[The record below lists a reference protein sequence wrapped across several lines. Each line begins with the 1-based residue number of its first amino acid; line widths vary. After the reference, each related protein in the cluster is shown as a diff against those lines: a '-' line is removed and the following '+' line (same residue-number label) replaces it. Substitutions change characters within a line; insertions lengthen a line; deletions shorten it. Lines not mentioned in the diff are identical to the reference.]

1 MIGNVLRSDWFNV
14 ISVFIRMKKLYID
27 PDPEETQEWIESI
40 DGALAAHGSERA
52 RFLLEKLIDY
62 AERQGAR
69 MPFNTNTPYINTIHA
84 FEQKPFPG
92 DRVLERKIKS
102 LVRWNAMAMV
112 TRANKLHDGIGGHIS
127 TYASSATLLEV
138 AFNHF
143 LKGPE
148 HPEGPDLVFFQGH
161 ASPGIYARAFLEGRL
176 SDNQLE
182 NFRREL
188 APGGGLSSYPH
199 PWLMPDFW
207 QYPTVSMG
215 LTSILALYQ
224 ARFMHYLEDRG
235 FSAKTSRKVWAF
247 LGDGEMDEPESLGA
261 ITLASREKLDNLI
274 FVVNCN
280 LQRLDGPVRGNGKII
295 QELEG
300 AYRGAGWNVIKVIW
314 GSDWDP
320 LLEKDD
326 SGMLARRLEEVVDG
340 DLLKYVVEDGS
351 YMRMHFFGKY
361 PELLAM
367 VEDIKDNQLLHL
379 RLGGHDPEKV
389 FAAYAEAVTYQGKP
403 TVILA
408 RTIKGYGLGEA
419 GEGRNITHQ
428 QKKLNEEELLYF
440 RDRFNIPLTDQQAV
454 KAPFY
459 KSDEASAEINYLK
472 QKRQELGGYLPHR
485 IQRAERLT
493 IPDISIF
500 EESLQGYGD
509 RKLST
514 TMAFVRLL
522 TKLTKDKTIGENIV
536 PIIPDEART
545 FGMESLFRQLGI
557 YAHSGQLY
565 EPVDSDQFL
574 YYKEEK
580 DGQILEE
587 GINEAGAMS
596 SFIAA
601 GTAYSNYGINMIPF
615 YIYYSMF
622 GFQRVWDLIWAAG
635 DIRARGF
642 LLGATAGRT
651 TLNGEGLQHQDGHSH
666 LAAAATPNIKA
677 YDVAYASEIAVVIHR
692 GMQEMFTEQKD
703 VIYYLTLANEN
714 YEHPQRPQ
722 GAEPDII
729 KGMYKIQPTKNTVV
743 RLLGAGPLLHEAQAA
758 ADLLKK
764 DWNIEPGV
772 WSVTSFSELRRDA
785 EETERWNLMNPN
797 KEQKKSHLERSL
809 SKHKVPT
816 VAVSDY
822 VKMVAEQI
830 GPYVPGDFY
839 ALGTDGFG
847 RSDTREN
854 LRRFFEVDR
863 YYIVLAA
870 IRALENNG
878 TMKRGTSEKVIKM
891 YKIDPNKPSPIT
903 V

>member
-1 MIGNVLRSDWFNV
+1 MHKPYQDT
-14 ISVFIRMKKLYID
+14 
-27 PDPEETQEWIESI
+27 DPEETQEWIESI
-40 DGALAAHGSERA
+40 EGAIQEHGTERA
-52 RFLLEKLIDY
+52 RFLLEKLIDF

-69 MPFNTNTPYINTIHA
+69 MPFNTNTPFINTIQP
-84 FEQKPFPG
+84 FEQKTFPG
-92 DRVLERKIKS
+92 DRSIERRIKS

-112 TRANKLHDGIGGHIS
+112 TRANKESDGIGGHIS
-127 TYASSATLLEV
+127 TFASSATLLEV

-143 LKGPE
+143 LKGPD
-148 HPEGPDLVFFQGH
+148 HPSGADLVFFQGH
-161 ASPGIYARAFLEGRL
+161 ASPGIYSRAFLEGRL
-176 SDNQLE
+176 TESQLE

-188 APGGGLSSYPH
+188 SKNGGLSSYPH

-207 QYPTVSMG
+207 QFPTVSMG
-215 LTSILALYQ
+215 LTSIMALYQ

-235 FSAKTSRKVWAF
+235 LVQKSNRKVWAF

-261 ITLASREKLDNLI
+261 ITLASREKLDNLL

-300 AYRGAGWNVIKVIW
+300 TFRGAGWNVIKVIW
-314 GSDWDP
+314 GSDWDV
-320 LLEKDD
+320 LFEKDS
-326 SGMLARRLEEVVDG
+326 SGALAKRLEEVVDG
-340 DLLKYVVEDGS
+340 ELLKYVVAGGE
-351 YMRMHFFGKY
+351 YFRKNFFGKY
-361 PELLAM
+361 PELLDM
-367 VEDIKDNQLLHL
+367 VKDISNEDLLRL

-389 FAAYAEAVTYQGKP
+389 YAAYAEAAEHKGKP

-428 QKKLNEEELLYF
+428 QKKLNEEELLNF
-440 RDRFNIPLTDQQAV
+440 RDRFNIPLDDNKAM

-459 KSDEASAEINYLK
+459 KPPEDSDELIYLRE
-472 QKRQELGGYLPHR
+472 KRNKLGGYLPFR
-485 IQRAERLT
+485 NKQSQKLKTPE
-493 IPDISIF
+493 ISLF
-500 EESLQGYGD
+500 EEALNGYGD
-509 RKLST
+509 REIST

-522 TKLTKDKTIGENIV
+522 TKLAKDKDIGKHIV
-536 PIIPDEART
+536 PIIPDEGRT
-545 FGMESLFRQLGI
+545 FGMEALFRQLGI
-557 YAHSGQLY
+557 YSHSGQLY

-574 YYKEEK
+574 YYKEEI

-587 GINEAGAMS
+587 GINEPGAMS

-601 GTAYSNYGINMIPF
+601 GTAYSNHKVAMIPF

-677 YDVAYASEIAVVIHR
+677 YDLAYAYEIAIVLRKGIK
-692 GMQEMFTEQKD
+692 EMFYEQKD
-703 VIYYLTLANEN
+703 VIYYLTLENEN
-714 YEHPQRPQ
+714 YIHPKMPK
-722 GAEPDII
+722 GAEKDII
-729 KGMYKIQPTKNTVV
+729 NGMYKIRTTKNPVI
-743 RLLGAGPLLHEAQAA
+743 RLLGSGSLINETLKG
-758 ADLLKK
+758 ADLLKQ
-764 DWNIEPGV
+764 DWGISAGV
-772 WSVTSFSELRRDA
+772 WNVTSFSELRREA
-785 EETERWNLMNPN
+785 EETERWNLIHPD
-797 KEQKKSHLERSL
+797 KRQKKSHLEKSL
-809 SKHKVPT
+809 SKNKVPT

-830 GPYVPGDFY
+830 GPYVPGDYY

-863 YYIVLAA
+863 YYIVLTA
-870 IRALENNG
+870 IRALVNAG
-878 TMKRGTSEKVIKM
+878 AVDAAMSKKVIKK
-891 YKIDPNKPSPIT
+891 YGIDPNKPSPIT